1 MKKTSLVLLVM
12 LYVGV
17 AVAQVPQALN
27 YQAIARTSSG
37 QIIPSQNIGIRFSI
51 TDVTGNTVFYQET
64 HNTTTNAFGLFTL
77 AIGKGTAVSGTVP
90 NIDWSSG
97 GDKYLKVEIA
107 PQGGTNYTLQGTT
120 QLISVP
126 YSLYAEKTK
135 LVGGTAVTIT
145 NGNTINANY
154 QAGPGIIIT
163 GNTISS
169 TSSVASWLLN
179 GNTGTTAANFIG
191 TTDDQRLYFRT
202 NNKMRMF
209 LEKSSIGSGSD
220 LALLSLSDEAGS
232 ATNPAQL
239 SIWGR
244 ELVGMSANM
253 LIANNVVGQ
262 TWGEAVGNT
271 QGRMIRFSQMTASN
285 FIQSHFYDL
294 GISRDSSFYISD
306 HWFQNAGAN
315 TPRKMIT
322 ISPQNLVGINLDNA
336 EKPTANFHTKGSV
349 RLQGLTSNN
358 TLTNVL
364 VTDANGNVSTR
375 DASSLGG
382 AIGNDWT
389 LIGNTGTTAA
399 NFLGTTDAQPMRVR
413 TNNINRLTIDAG
425 QPITGGNFSITY
437 LSDLASIKTAPA
449 ELAVFGK
456 DVSGT
461 GIPVHVFSS
470 VEGMTWSATGGTNNT
485 VGRLMRYNQMTGAAS
500 GSFFDVGID
509 QGTSFFISNKG
520 LNGTAGVF
528 PKKMITISPTDF
540 VGINLNWAED
550 PTANLHTKGS
560 VRLQGL
566 NTNNTLTNVL
576 VTDANGNVST
586 RDANTLAGGNGWLL
600 TGNAGTTAANFL
612 GTTDNQSMSVRTNNI
627 NRLTIDAGQPITG
640 GNFSITYL
648 SDLASIKSAPAELAV
663 FGKDVSGIGIPV
675 HVFSSVEG
683 MTWSPTGGTNNTVG
697 RLMRLNQMTG
707 ASSGSFF
714 DFGIDQGTSFF
725 ISNKGLNGTA
735 GVFPKKMFTISPSD
749 FVGINLNWGEDPTAN
764 LHTKGSLRFE
774 GINTNNS
781 FTRVLAMDA
790 NGNVAARDASTLRT
804 HLVADANGIHN
815 DNRGHVGFGGVSSKQ
830 HLLNVEMMENTAD
843 GRAITRFASNDT
855 WQTNLRL
862 DNTTTQK
869 AYSIVVGGNDNRFT
883 NYGVGRGNFGI
894 VNGTTQ
900 SSAST
905 IPLII
910 TSDNKVGIGNGIG
923 GKDNLPKSRLHVRD
937 GDVFIDDIG
946 SGVIMKSPNGKCWRM
961 TVSNEGTPVFTAI
974 PCPK

>member
-1 MKKTSLVLLVM
+1 M

-17 AVAQVPQALN
+17 ASAQVPQALN

-77 AIGKGTAVSGTVP
+77 AIGKGTAVSGSVP

-97 GDKYLKVEIA
+97 SDKYLKVEIA

-126 YSLYAEKTK
+126 YALYAEKTK
-135 LVGGTAVTIT
+135 LI
-145 NGNTINANY
+145 
-154 QAGPGIIIT
+154 AGPGITIN

-169 TSSVASWLLN
+169 SSAVAGWLLN
-179 GNTGTTAANFIG
+179 GNTGTTATNFIG

-209 LEKSSIGSGSD
+209 LEKSTTSSGSD

-244 ELVGMSANM
+244 EIVGVSANM

-262 TWGEAVGNT
+262 TWGQAVGNT
-271 QGRMIRFSQMTASN
+271 QGRMIRFSQMTTPN
-285 FIQSHFYDL
+285 FTQSHFYDL
-294 GISRDSSFYISD
+294 GISQDSSFYISD
-306 HWFQNAGAN
+306 HWLQSGGPN

-322 ISPQNLVGINLDNA
+322 ISAQNLVGINLLNS

-349 RLQGLTSNN
+349 RLEGLAANN

-375 DASSLGG
+375 DANTLAGG
-382 AIGNDWT
+382 GGWLLNGNA
-389 LIGNTGTTAA
+389 GTTAA
-399 NFLGTTDAQPMRVR
+399 NFLGTTDNQSMKVR

-425 QPITGGNFSITY
+425 QPITGGNYSITY

-456 DVSGT
+456 DISGI

-470 VEGMTWSATGGTNNT
+470 VEGMTWSPTGGTNNT
-485 VGRLMRYNQMTGAAS
+485 VGRLMRFNQMTGASS

-528 PKKMITISPTDF
+528 PKKMITISPSDF

-560 VRLQGL
+560 
-566 NTNNTLTNVL
+566 
-576 VTDANGNVST
+576 
-586 RDANTLAGGNGWLL
+586 
-600 TGNAGTTAANFL
+600 
-612 GTTDNQSMSVRTNNI
+612 
-627 NRLTIDAGQPITG
+627 
-640 GNFSITYL
+640 
-648 SDLASIKSAPAELAV
+648 
-663 FGKDVSGIGIPV
+663 
-675 HVFSSVEG
+675 
-683 MTWSPTGGTNNTVG
+683 
-697 RLMRLNQMTG
+697 
-707 ASSGSFF
+707 
-714 DFGIDQGTSFF
+714 
-725 ISNKGLNGTA
+725 
-735 GVFPKKMFTISPSD
+735 
-749 FVGINLNWGEDPTAN
+749 
-764 LHTKGSLRFE
+764 LRFE
-774 GINTNNS
+774 GINTNNT

-815 DNRGHVGFGGVSSKQ
+815 DNRGHIGLGGISSKQ
-830 HLLNVEMMENTAD
+830 HLLNVEMMENTVD
-843 GRAITRFASNDT
+843 GRAITRFATNDT

-862 DNTTTQK
+862 DNTTSQK
-869 AYSIVVGGNDNRFT
+869 AYSIVVGGNNNRFP

-900 SSAST
+900 SSVNT

-910 TSDNKVGIGNGIG
+910 TSDNKIGIGNGIG

-946 SGVIMKSPNGKCWRM
+946 SGVIMKSPNGNCWRM
-961 TVSNEGTPVFTAI
+961 TVSNEGTPVFTPI